1 MPGSKKPFAV
11 VTDSTAD
18 LPSDWA
24 RQHGIRVVPLKVM
37 FGNETFRDGV
47 DLTSDQFFERLRAAD
62 RLPTT
67 SAPAPGEFAE
77 AYREL
82 ARDHEGC
89 VSIHLGTF
97 LSGTVAS
104 ARAGAATVE
113 GFPVHVV
120 DSGSVTMTIAFL
132 CQAAAEASTLEEAVN
147 RVQERLPKQRILCLL
162 DTLRYVEMGGRVNRA
177 QAMIGALLDLK
188 PILRLVPGEIRGV
201 DRARTRSRGIPRLLE
216 LLRRELPVERLAVVH
231 AQAAEDAERMREELA
246 GEVPDLEIS
255 TAQIGSVLGT
265 HVGPRALG
273 FAYLQS

>member
-1 MPGSKKPFAV
+1 MAGKKPFAV

>member
-1 MPGSKKPFAV
+1 LAGKKPFAV

-132 CQAAAEASTLEEAVN
+132 CQAAAEASTLEEAVK

>member
-1 MPGSKKPFAV
+1 MAGKKPFAV

-132 CQAAAEASTLEEAVN
+132 CQAAAEASTLEEAVK

>member
-1 MPGSKKPFAV
+1 MAGKKPFAV

-18 LPSDWA
+18 LPPDWA

-132 CQAAAEASTLEEAVN
+132 CQAAAEASTLEEAVK